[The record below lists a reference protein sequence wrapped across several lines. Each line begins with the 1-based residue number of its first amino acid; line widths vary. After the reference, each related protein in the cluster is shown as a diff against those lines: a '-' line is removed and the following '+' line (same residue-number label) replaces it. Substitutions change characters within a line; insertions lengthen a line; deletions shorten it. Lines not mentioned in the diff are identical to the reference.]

1 MRLLVVRPE
10 PGAAATAAKLRA
22 LGHEAIV
29 VPLLATE
36 ALDWTPPAA
45 LPDGVIITSAAAVR
59 HAGPAAAALR
69 HLPLFC
75 VGEATARAARDAGW
89 RAVAAGPGT
98 LQGLLDQLSARGPQ
112 RLLHLAGE
120 DRTAAAVPDGLAIET
135 RILYRARLLPL
146 PMLVPV
152 DGILLHSP
160 RTARHLA
167 AEWDRLGGRRR
178 EVALFA
184 ISPLAL
190 AAAGPGWRAGE
201 AAPSPDDAALLA
213 MLAKAG

>member
-22 LGHEAIV
+22 LGHEPIV

-36 ALDWTPPAA
+36 ALDWQPPASS
-45 LPDGVIITSAAAVR
+45 PDAVIITSAAAVR
-59 HAGPAAAALR
+59 HAGPAAAALQ
-69 HLPLFC
+69 HVPLWC
-75 VGEATARAARDAGW
+75 VGEATAAAARSAGW
-89 RAVAAGPGT
+89 RDVAVGPGT
-98 LQGLLDQLSARGPQ
+98 LQGLLDQLAANGP
-112 RLLHLAGE
+112 RHLLHLAGE
-120 DRTAAAVPDGLAIET
+120 DRTPVTIPDALTITACT
-135 RILYRARLLPL
+135 LYRARLLPL

-160 RTARHLA
+160 RTARHVA
-167 AEWDRLGGRRR
+167 AEWDRLGGRRDLVR
-178 EVALFA
+178 LFA

-190 AAAGPGWRAGE
+190 AAAGSGWRAGH

-213 MLAKAG
+213 MLAKAR

>member
-22 LGHEAIV
+22 LGHEPIV

-36 ALDWTPPAA
+36 ALNWQPPAMRPQA
-45 LPDGVIITSAAAVR
+45 VIITSAAAVR
-59 HAGPAAAALR
+59 HAGPAAATLQDV
-69 HLPLFC
+69 PLFC
-75 VGEATARAARDAGW
+75 VGEATAAAARSAGW
-89 RAVAAGPGT
+89 RDVAVGPGN
-98 LQGLLDQLSARGPQ
+98 LQGLLDQLAAAGPHN
-112 RLLHLAGE
+112 LLHLAGE
-120 DRTAAAVPDGLAIET
+120 DRTAVTLPAALTIT
-135 RILYRARLLPL
+135 TCTLYRARLLPL

-160 RTARHLA
+160 RTARHVA
-167 AEWDRLGGRRR
+167 AEWDRLGGRRDL
-178 EVALFA
+178 VMLFA

-190 AAAGPGWRAGE
+190 AAAGPGWRAGH

-213 MLAKAG
+213 MLAKAL

>member
-22 LGHEAIV
+22 LGHEPIV
-29 VPLLATE
+29 LPLLATE
-36 ALDWTPPAA
+36 ALDWQPPAT

-59 HAGPAAAALR
+59 HAGPAAAGLQ

-75 VGEATARAARDAGW
+75 VGGATAAAARAAGW
-89 RAVAAGPGT
+89 RDVGQGPGT
-98 LQGLLDQLSARGPQ
+98 LQGLLDELAATPRL
-112 RLLHLAGE
+112 LLHLAGE
-120 DRTAAAVPDGLAIET
+120 DRTAVTVPAALTIET

-160 RTARHLA
+160 RTARHVA
-167 AEWDRLGGRRR
+167 AEWDRLGGRRDL
-178 EVALFA
+178 VSLFA

-190 AAAGPGWRAGE
+190 AAAGPGWRSGK
-201 AAPSPDDAALLA
+201 AAATPDDAALLA
-213 MLAKAG
+213 MLGKAG

>member
-22 LGHEAIV
+22 LGHEPIV

-36 ALDWTPPAA
+36 PLDWQPPASS
-45 LPDGVIITSAAAVR
+45 PDAMIITSAAAVR
-59 HAGPAAAALR
+59 HAGPAAAALQ
-69 HLPLFC
+69 HVPLFC
-75 VGEATARAARDAGW
+75 VGEATAAAARSAGW
-89 RAVAAGPGT
+89 RDVAVGPGT
-98 LQGLLDQLSARGPQ
+98 LQGLLDQLAAAGPHN
-112 RLLHLAGE
+112 LLHLAGE
-120 DRTAAAVPDGLAIET
+120 DRTAITLPAALTIT
-135 RILYRARLLPL
+135 TCTLYRARLLPL

-160 RTARHLA
+160 RTARHVA
-167 AEWDRLGGRRR
+167 AEWDRLGGRRDLVR
-178 EVALFA
+178 LFA

-190 AAAGPGWRAGE
+190 AAAGSGWRAGH

-213 MLAKAG
+213 MLAKAR

>member
-22 LGHEAIV
+22 LGHEPIV

-36 ALDWTPPAA
+36 PLDWQPPASC
-45 LPDGVIITSAAAVR
+45 PDAVIITSAAAVR
-59 HAGPAAAALR
+59 QAGPAAAALQDV
-69 HLPLFC
+69 PLFC
-75 VGEATARAARDAGW
+75 VGEATAAAARAAGW
-89 RAVAAGPGT
+89 RDVAVGPGS
-98 LQGLLDQLSARGPQ
+98 LQGLLDQLAANGP
-112 RLLHLAGE
+112 RHLLHLAGE
-120 DRTAAAVPDGLAIET
+120 DRTAVTIPDALTISVQT
-135 RILYRARLLPL
+135 LYRARLLPL

-160 RTARHLA
+160 RTARHVA
-167 AEWDRLGGRRR
+167 AEWDRLGGRRDLVR
-178 EVALFA
+178 LFA

-190 AAAGPGWRAGE
+190 AAAGPGWRAGH

-213 MLAKAG
+213 MLAKAR